1 MSVYQLWER
10 VVARQCLGFPDP
22 PLVMTALCPCLES
35 RVTIGLPCVMK
46 CEQKLCVL
54 ALDERV
60 LGVKVCCLHL
70 PWEALRGLYM
80 EGKEPEDEVS

>member
-10 VVARQCLGFPDP
+10 VVAHRCLGFPDP
-22 PLVMTALCPCLES
+22 PLVMTTLCPCLES
-35 RVTIGLPCVMK
+35 RVTIGLPCTM
-46 CEQKLCVL
+46 KLCVL

-60 LGVKVCCLHL
+60 LEVKLCCLHL
-70 PWEALRGLYM
+70 PWKALRGLYM